1 MNLNRAEL
9 ACWNLHNRGSYN
21 MQNFFFCTRKTNILS
36 MYARSSSCLI
46 KASCRAFLV
55 AINSASRASTRQTA
69 AFNNSSFS

>member
-21 MQNFFFCTRKTNILS
+21 MQNFFFCTRKINILS

-46 KASCRAFLV
+46 KASYRACSKQKGSYYFK
-55 AINSASRASTRQTA
+55 STRQTA